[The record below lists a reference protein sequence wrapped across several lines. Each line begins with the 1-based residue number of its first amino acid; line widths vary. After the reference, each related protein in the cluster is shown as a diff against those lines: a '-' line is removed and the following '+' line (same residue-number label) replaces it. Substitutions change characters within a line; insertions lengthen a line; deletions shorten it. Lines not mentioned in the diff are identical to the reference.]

1 MTLLRRSTEKNPE
14 DTEGVALE
22 RRTVLLEQEERREW
36 NRLREI
42 WW

>member
-1 MTLLRRSTEKNPE
+1 MTLLRKSTEKNPE
-14 DTEGVALE
+14 DAEGVALE
-22 RRTVLLEQEERREW
+22 RTVLLEQEDRREW